1 MVMQQATNVDTL
13 DIRIGRGRDLDYY
26 VELRLAEREFPD
38 GALDPA
44 IVAAVGEASPDE
56 AGARLFAGFTADERV
71 RMAWNLAA
79 ALAPRRRIRLRIDD
93 DAPELHALPWEALR
107 DASPGASEREP
118 AADRDT
124 PFSRLVPWALALPP
138 AVTERPLRIL
148 SAVAAPGDLD
158 IYRLPP
164 IDRAAEAHALAD
176 VMALAPT
183 GLVHHD
189 ALQGPCTLAALEAAL
204 ERGYHVLHLVAHGVA
219 RRDGQLAIFLERD
232 DGSVDRVDDSSLAA
246 MLERLGSGLRLVVL
260 MVCSSAL
267 RSPGDPRVGLA
278 PRLLAAGV
286 PAVLAMQD
294 LMPVDT
300 GRAFTR
306 ALYSELWST
315 GEVDRAAN
323 RARATLLTSRLRG
336 SAVPVLYSALAGN
349 RLLTRD
355 PAAQSPV
362 AQSTAQSQFAQSQ
375 FAQSIAQSPTTQSP
389 IAQSPPPQSTVQ
401 SPIAQPSQ
409 APPAIQAAT
418 PWQAIGGPFRE
429 FTAIRGRDGC
439 VELFALASDRTL
451 HVRRQQQPGGPWG
464 PWEPPEPLV
473 ASVHVTLDAR
483 GQIALFALDPG
494 GQVWIRRRV
503 APGEWAPWLRFGK
516 DATQLTAACH
526 ATGQLMALI
535 VDRDGLMYTCTEDH
549 PGGPW
554 GEWAGDWE
562 NDDET
567 HLQIALVRDARGH
580 FTVFSL
586 HADHTLWGS
595 HEAEDDFGEWEQI
608 GEGLHRFAA
617 ASDLQ
622 GRIFLAGIAPDRSL
636 WARRQRSA
644 GGPWTPWQHHDLDL
658 LDVHVAPLR
667 DTIVV
672 HIIDGDGAAHWL
684 GRDTWAPLGGP
695 AFTKILALEGRKG
708 ELLRLALD
716 HAGTLHERRD
726 LT

>member
-1 MVMQQATNVDTL
+1 MQQATIVDTL
-13 DIRIGRGRDLDYY
+13 DIRIGRGRDLGYY
-26 VELRLAEREFPD
+26 VELRLGDREFPD

-44 IVAAVGEASPDE
+44 LVAAVAEASPDE

-93 DAPELHALPWEALR
+93 DAPGLHALPWEALR

-124 PFSRLVPWALALPP
+124 PFSRLVPWSLALPP
-138 AVTERPLRIL
+138 AVDERPLRIL

-158 IYRLPP
+158 VYRLPP
-164 IDRAAEAHALAD
+164 IDREAEAHALAG
-176 VMALAPT
+176 VMALAPA

-189 ALQGPCTLAALEAAL
+189 ALPGPCTLAALEAAL

-232 DGSVDRVDDSSLAA
+232 DGSVDRVDDSSFAA

-267 RSPGDPRVGLA
+267 RSPGDASVGLA
-278 PRLLAAGV
+278 PRVLAAGV

-336 SAVPVLYSALAGN
+336 SAVPVLYSALASN
-349 RLLTRD
+349 QLFTRD
-355 PAAQSPV
+355 PAAQSPI
-362 AQSTAQSQFAQSQ
+362 AQSTA
-375 FAQSIAQSPTTQSP
+375 QSP
-389 IAQSPPPQSTVQ
+389 IAQSPIAQSTAQSPIAQSPIAQSPIAQ
-401 SPIAQPSQ
+401 SPIAQPRP
-409 APPAIQAAT
+409 APPAIQTAS

-429 FTAIRGRDGC
+429 VTAIRGRDGC
-439 VELFALASDRTL
+439 VELFALASNKTL

-483 GQIALFALDPG
+483 GQVALFALDPG

-503 APGEWAPWLRFGK
+503 AAGEWARWVRFGT
-516 DATQLTAACH
+516 DAAQLTAACH

-535 VDRDGLMYTCTEDH
+535 VGRDGLMYTCTEDH

-567 HLQIALVRDARGH
+567 HLQIALVRDARGR

-608 GEGLHRFAA
+608 GEELHRFTVAA
-617 ASDLQ
+617 DLQ
-622 GRIFLAGIAPDRSL
+622 GRLFLAGIAQDRSL
-636 WARRQRSA
+636 RTRTQRSV
-644 GGPWTPWQHHDLDL
+644 GGPWTPWRHHELDL

-672 HIIDGDGAAHWL
+672 HTIDGDGAAHWL
-684 GRDTWAPLGGP
+684 GPDTWAPLGGP
-695 AFTKILALEGRKG
+695 ACTSILALEGRKG
-708 ELLRLALD
+708 ELIRLALD

-726 LT
+726 LL